1 MIRDIVAH
9 VVEADRIPVEAVIIV
24 VVVAII
30 GMIEVAIAL
39 GTTIEGMIR
48 VADMDVDEEM
58 IAQIH
63 VVLIVAEI
71 RMKDRILQEED
82 IRNRVILIIDHVIT
96 EMVVDIREVE
106 ADPVDALD
114 HHVVE
119 DTITIEMIIVV
130 AIITNVEVIVVTET
144 VDRAAVDVV
153 AVVVVVVAAVVVAV
167 VPTWIDKNPFHLIC
181 ALFKKNNNILFFR
194 WSVIIMLSKEV

>member
-1 MIRDIVAH
+1 MKNSEIRIKLEQNTEIREVLVIGTIVIRDIVAD
-9 VVEADRIPVEAVIIV
+9 VVEADRIAVEAVIIV

-30 GMIEVAIAL
+30 GMIEVAVTL
-39 GTTIEGMIR
+39 GMTIEGMIG

-58 IAQIH
+58 IAQVH

-82 IRNRVILIIDHVIT
+82 IRNRVILIVNHVIT
-96 EMVVDIREVE
+96 EMVVDIRQVE
-106 ADPVDALD
+106 ADPVDAVD

-119 DTITIEMIIVV
+119 DTITIEMINVV
-130 AIITNVEVIVVTET
+130 AILTNVEVIVVTET

-153 AVVVVVVAAVVVAV
+153 AVMVVVVAAVVVAV
-167 VPTWIDKNPFHLIC
+167 VPT
-181 ALFKKNNNILFFR
+181 
-194 WSVIIMLSKEV
+194 

>member
-1 MIRDIVAH
+1 
-9 VVEADRIPVEAVIIV
+9 
-24 VVVAII
+24 
-30 GMIEVAIAL
+30 MIEVAVTL
-39 GTTIEGMIR
+39 GTTIEGKIGM
-48 VADMDVDEEM
+48 ADMDVDEEM
-58 IAQIH
+58 IAQAH
-63 VVLIVAEI
+63 VVLIVVEI

-82 IRNRVILIIDHVIT
+82 IRNRVILIVDHVIT

-106 ADPVDALD
+106 ADPVDAVD

-119 DTITIEMIIVV
+119 DTITIEMINVV

-153 AVVVVVVAAVVVAV
+153 AVVVVVVAAMVVAV

-181 ALFKKNNNILFFR
+181 A
-194 WSVIIMLSKEV
+194 